1 VTGGNVTLELYHAP
15 QSTCSQKVR
24 IALAEKS
31 LPWVDR
37 RINLAKNE
45 QLRPEYLKLNPNGV
59 VPTLVHDG
67 SVIIDSSVIL
77 EYLDE
82 VFPTPRLSPADPV
95 RRAEM
100 RAWMRFLEEVPTAAI
115 RVPSFHLALATRFNG
130 LDEAEFRKTE
140 ADVRPLRKNF
150 YRRMGPQGFSDADVS
165 ASLDE
170 LKRTVDR
177 MEAALENGPWLL
189 GDDYTLADIIV
200 TPSIDRMNDLGLSSA
215 WAQRPRVAAWYA
227 RMQARPAFKQAYMP
241 GSRLSEFMSLKTLR
255 VPAPA

>member
-1 VTGGNVTLELYHAP
+1 MTLELYHAP

-24 IALAEKS
+24 IALAEKN
-31 LPWVDR
+31 LDWVDR
-37 RINLAKNE
+37 RVNLAKNE

-67 SVIIDSSVIL
+67 CVVIDSSVIL

-82 VFPTPRLSPADPV
+82 VFPAPRLSPADPV
-95 RRAEM
+95 RRAQM

-115 RVPSFHLALATRFNG
+115 RVPSFHLALATRFNV

-150 YRRMGPQGFSDADVS
+150 YRRMGPQGFSEADVA

-170 LKRTVDR
+170 LQRAVDR
-177 MEAALENGPWLL
+177 MEAALANGPWLL
-189 GDDYTLADIIV
+189 GEDYSLADIIV
-200 TPSIDRMNDLGLSSA
+200 TPTIDRMNDLGLSEI
-215 WAQRPRVAAWYA
+215 WAQRPRVTAWYA
-227 RMQARPAFKQAYMP
+227 RMQARPAFKKAYMP
-241 GSRLSEFMSLKTLR
+241 GSRLSEFMTLKKLHVP
-255 VPAPA
+255 VPA

>member
-1 VTGGNVTLELYHAP
+1 MTLELYHAP

-24 IALAEKS
+24 IALAEKN
-31 LPWVDR
+31 LDWVDR
-37 RINLAKNE
+37 RVNLAKNE

-67 SVIIDSSVIL
+67 SVVIDSSVIL

-82 VFPTPRLSPADPV
+82 VFPMPRLSSADPV
-95 RRAEM
+95 RRAQM

-115 RVPSFHLALATRFNG
+115 RVPSFHLALATRFNV

-150 YRRMGPQGFSDADVS
+150 YRRMGPQGFSEADVA
-165 ASLDE
+165 ASIDE
-170 LKRTVDR
+170 LQRTVDR

-189 GDDYTLADIIV
+189 GEDYSLADIVV
-200 TPSIDRMNDLGLSSA
+200 TPSIDRMNDLGLSA
-215 WAQRPRVAAWYA
+215 IWAQRPRVTAWYA
-227 RMQARPAFKQAYMP
+227 RMQARPAFKKAYMP
-241 GSRLSEFMSLKTLR
+241 GSRLSEFMTLKKLHVP
-255 VPAPA
+255 VPA

>member
-1 VTGGNVTLELYHAP
+1 MTLELYHAP

-24 IALAEKS
+24 ISLAEKN
-31 LPWVDR
+31 LDWVDR
-37 RINLAKNE
+37 RVNLAKNE

-67 SVIIDSSVIL
+67 HVIIDSSVIL

-82 VFPTPRLSPADPV
+82 VFPTPSLTPADAPS
-95 RRAEM
+95 RAQM

-115 RVPSFHLALATRFNG
+115 RVPSFHMALAKRFNA
-130 LDEAEFRKTE
+130 LDEAEFCKSE

-150 YRRMGPQGFSDADVS
+150 YRRMGPQGFSDEDVA

-177 MEAALENGPWLL
+177 MEAALERGPWLL
-189 GDDYTLADIIV
+189 GEDYTLADIIV
-200 TPSIDRMNDLGLSSA
+200 TPSIDRMNDLGLSAIWS
-215 WAQRPRVAAWYA
+215 QRPRVTAWYA
-227 RMQARPAFKQAYMP
+227 RMQARPAFKKAYPP
-241 GSRLSEFMSLKTLR
+241 GSRFSEIMPIKPLH
-255 VPAPA
+255 VPVPV